1 MQASWNLWSF
11 TQVPFD
17 IPLKNACHFITFF
30 REKIM
35 LFTLFALMYT
45 FIKYWQEKKM
55 LILEEKNVFIYD
67 LGGTDTYKL

>member
-1 MQASWNLWSF
+1 
-11 TQVPFD
+11 
-17 IPLKNACHFITFF
+17 
-30 REKIM
+30 M

-67 LGGTDTYKL
+67 LGGTDTYKLWKKPLIESCINI